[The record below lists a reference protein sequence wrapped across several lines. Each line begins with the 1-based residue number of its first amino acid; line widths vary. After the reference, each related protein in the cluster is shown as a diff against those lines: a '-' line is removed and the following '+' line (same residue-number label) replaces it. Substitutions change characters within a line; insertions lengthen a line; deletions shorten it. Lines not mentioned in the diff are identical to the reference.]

1 MISCCFSSTL
11 PSTTEIYT
19 LSLHDALPIC
29 SRITTITT
37 DPFLVYTSNVFAIL
51 GLRSMYFLLADV
63 MGRLRFLKAG
73 LALILTFVG
82 AKMLLSPVVT
92 VPPAASLGVIGG
104 VLAVTVGASLLLPA
118 PASARVP
125 GGVRER

>member
-1 MISCCFSSTL
+1 M
-11 PSTTEIYT
+11 
-19 LSLHDALPIC
+19 
-29 SRITTITT
+29 
-37 DPFLVYTSNVFAIL
+37 FAIL

>member
-1 MISCCFSSTL
+1 MQKGSSFGPHGVCTAPRRKGPL
-11 PSTTEIYT
+11 EG
-19 LSLHDALPIC
+19 A
-29 SRITTITT
+29 
-37 DPFLVYTSNVFAIL
+37 
-51 GLRSMYFLLADV
+51 
-63 MGRLRFLKAG
+63 RLRVLKAG

-104 VLAVTVGASLLLPA
+104 ALAVTVGTSLLLPA